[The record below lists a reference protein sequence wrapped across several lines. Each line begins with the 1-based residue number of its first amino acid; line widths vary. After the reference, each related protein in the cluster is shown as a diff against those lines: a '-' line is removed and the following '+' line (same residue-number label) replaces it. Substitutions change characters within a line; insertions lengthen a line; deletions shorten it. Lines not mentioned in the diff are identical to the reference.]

1 MYMASLFKQTA
12 ATQRQG
18 IVYPERVIL
27 ANLSHGSI
35 TVKKD
40 GNEKTFVMPA
50 EISVKRAWSSVPG
63 VCNFVDPE
71 TNAYFVRTIQSSK
84 GRLET
89 IPFENV
95 DNEFKVLLNTFKKY
109 DREDT
114 VEPLKSIVKNKDT
127 IVAKEIGVETEEEK
141 TDYLTEAKKYVDTY
155 DSFFQLS
162 TYLPG
167 ERVIDKLYTRTNTE
181 AANTPSERSWVT
193 LLVNVEPGSLD
204 LLTLM
209 RPQTRG
215 GEINIYLS
223 EIINF
228 LKDKGV
234 KEVILFD
241 NSCSVFFDEDGTEY
255 LDRSIRVRRNN
266 IVNRVSPGKF
276 GGKTKKRRRQKR
288 IKTKNK
294 KRTKKTRKR
303 V

>member
-1 MYMASLFKQTA
+1 MASLFKSSA
-12 ATQRQG
+12 ATERQG

-40 GNEKTFVMPA
+40 GNEKTFVMP
-50 EISVKRAWSSVPG
+50 EGISVKRAWASVPG
-63 VCNFVDPE
+63 VCNFIDPK

-84 GRLET
+84 GKLET
-89 IPFENV
+89 MPFENV
-95 DNEFKVLLNTFKKY
+95 DNEFEVFLDTFKKY
-109 DREDT
+109 DRER
-114 VEPLKSIVKNKDT
+114 T
-127 IVAKEIGVETEEEK
+127 IADFKPMLQKKATFTAEDLGVETEEER
-141 TDYLTEAKKYVDTY
+141 TDYLDEAEKYFHTY
-155 DSFFQLS
+155 DRFFKIS

-167 ERVIDKLYTRTNTE
+167 DTVIDKLYTRTNKE
-181 AANTPSERSWVT
+181 AVNTPSGREWIT

-215 GEINIYLS
+215 GTINIYLS

-241 NSCSVFFDEDGTEY
+241 NSCSVFLDEDGTEY
-255 LDRSIRVRRNN
+255 LDRSIRVRRQN
-266 IVNRVSPGKF
+266 ISKGSPGKF
-276 GGKTKKRRRQKR
+276 GGKTKKRRSQKR
-288 IKTKNK
+288 SKNK
-294 KRTKKTRKR
+294 NKRRRTSKR
-303 V
+303 F

>member
-1 MYMASLFKQTA
+1 MASLFKQTA
-12 ATQRQG
+12 ATERQG
-18 IVYPERVIL
+18 FVYPERVIL

-40 GNEKTFVMPA
+40 GNEKTFVMP
-50 EISVKRAWSSVPG
+50 EGISVKRAWTSVPG
-63 VCNFVDPE
+63 VCNFIDPE
-71 TNAYFVRTIQSSK
+71 TNAYFVRTIQSYK
-84 GRLET
+84 RRFET
-89 IPFENV
+89 MPFENI
-95 DNEFKVLLNTFKKY
+95 DHEFKVLLDVFKKY
-109 DREDT
+109 D
-114 VEPLKSIVKNKDT
+114 KKDT
-127 IVAKEIGVETEEEK
+127 LEGLQKMLKNRETLTAEALGFENEEEK
-141 TDYLTEAKKYVDTY
+141 TSYLEEAKKYTDTY
-155 DSFFQLS
+155 DNFFQIS

-181 AANTPSERSWVT
+181 AVNTPSGRKWVT

-215 GEINIYLS
+215 GTLDIYLS
-223 EIINF
+223 QIIDF

-241 NSCSVFFDEDGTEY
+241 NSCSVFLDEDGTEY

-266 IVNRVSPGKF
+266 IINRSSPGKF

-288 IKTKNK
+288 SKTKNK
-294 KRTKKTRKR
+294 KRKTIKR
-303 V
+303 Y

>member
-1 MYMASLFKQTA
+1 MASLFKQTA
-12 ATQRQG
+12 VTQRQG

-40 GNEKTFVMPA
+40 ENEKTFVMP
-50 EISVKRAWSSVPG
+50 EGISVKRAWASVPG
-63 VCNFVDPE
+63 VCNFIDPE

-84 GRLET
+84 GKLET
-89 IPFENV
+89 MPFANV
-95 DNEFKVLLNTFKKY
+95 DKDFQVLLDTFKKY
-109 DREDT
+109 DKEDT
-114 VEPLKSIVKNKDT
+114 VTEMKSIVKNKDT
-127 IVAKEIGVETEEEK
+127 IIAEGDEERI
-141 TDYLTEAKKYVDTY
+141 DYVNEAGKYINTY

-167 ERVIDKLYTRTNTE
+167 EKVIDKLYTRTNKE
-181 AANTPSERSWVT
+181 AANTPSGRKWVT

-215 GEINIYLS
+215 GTLDIYLS

-241 NSCSVFFDEDGTEY
+241 NSCSVFLDEDGKEY
-255 LDRSIRVRRNN
+255 LDRSIRVRRQN
-266 IVNRVSPGKF
+266 VLNRATPGKF
-276 GGKTKKRRRQKR
+276 GGKTKKRRRQK
-288 IKTKNK
+288 ICKKK
-294 KRTKKTRKR
+294 KRKTSKR
-303 V
+303 Y

>member
-1 MYMASLFKQTA
+1 MASLFKQTA
-12 ATQRQG
+12 VTQRQG
-18 IVYPERVIL
+18 FVYPERVIL

-40 GNEKTFVMPA
+40 GNEKTFVMP
-50 EISVKRAWSSVPG
+50 EGISVKRAWASVPG

-114 VEPLKSIVKNKDT
+114 LEPLKSVVKNKD
-127 IVAKEIGVETEEEK
+127 IILAKEIGVETEEEK
-141 TDYLTEAKKYVDTY
+141 NDYVDQAGKYINTY
-155 DSFFQLS
+155 DNFFKLS

-215 GEINIYLS
+215 GTLDIYLS

-241 NSCSVFFDEDGTEY
+241 NSCSVFLDEDGTEY

-266 IVNRVSPGKF
+266 IVNRASPGKF

-288 IKTKNK
+288 TKNKNK
-294 KRTKKTRKR
+294 KRKTSKR
-303 V
+303 F

>member
-1 MYMASLFKQTA
+1 MASLFKQTA
-12 ATQRQG
+12 VTQRQG

-27 ANLSHGSI
+27 TNLSHGSI

-40 GNEKTFVMPA
+40 ENEKTFVMP
-50 EISVKRAWSSVPG
+50 EGISVKRAWASVPG
-63 VCNFVDPE
+63 VCNFIDAE
-71 TNAYFVRTIQSSK
+71 TNAYFVRTIQSTK

-95 DNEFKVLLNTFKKY
+95 DNEFKVLLNIFKKY
-109 DREDT
+109 DKEDT
-114 VEPLKSIVKNKDT
+114 VEGLKSMLKNRET
-127 IVAKEIGVETEEEK
+127 LTAEALGFETEEEK
-141 TDYLTEAKKYVDTY
+141 TSYLKEAKKYSDTY
-155 DSFFQLS
+155 DNFFQIS

-181 AANTPSERSWVT
+181 AANTPSGRKWVT

-215 GEINIYLS
+215 GTLDIYLS

-241 NSCSVFFDEDGTEY
+241 NSCSVFLDEDGTEY

-266 IVNRVSPGKF
+266 ILNRASPGKF
-276 GGKTKKRRRQKR
+276 GGKTKKRRRQK
-288 IKTKNK
+288 IGKNK
-294 KRTKKTRKR
+294 KKKRKTSKR
-303 V
+303 Y

>member
-1 MYMASLFKQTA
+1 MASLFKQTA
-12 ATQRQG
+12 VTQRQG

-40 GNEKTFVMPA
+40 GNEKTFVMP
-50 EISVKRAWSSVPG
+50 EGISVKRAWASVPG
-63 VCNFVDPE
+63 VCNFIDPE

-114 VEPLKSIVKNKDT
+114 VEPLKSIIKNKDT
-127 IVAKEIGVETEEEK
+127 IAAEDVGVETEEEK
-141 TDYLTEAKKYVDTY
+141 NDYVDQAGKYINTY

-181 AANTPSERSWVT
+181 AANTPSGRQWVT
-193 LLVNVEPGSLD
+193 VLVNVEPGSLD

-215 GEINIYLS
+215 GTLDIYLS

-241 NSCSVFFDEDGTEY
+241 NSCSVFLDEDGTEY

-266 IVNRVSPGKF
+266 IVNRASPGKF

-288 IKTKNK
+288 TKNKNK
-294 KRTKKTRKR
+294 KRKTSKR
-303 V
+303 F

>member
-1 MYMASLFKQTA
+1 MASLFKQTA
-12 ATQRQG
+12 VTERQG

-27 ANLSHGSI
+27 ANFSHGSI

-40 GNEKTFVMPA
+40 GNEKTFVMP
-50 EISVKRAWSSVPG
+50 EGISLKRAWASVPG
-63 VCNFVDPE
+63 VCNFIAPE
-71 TNAYFVRTIQSSK
+71 TNAYFVRTIQSYK
-84 GRLET
+84 RKFET
-89 IPFENV
+89 MPFANV
-95 DNEFKVLLNTFKKY
+95 DKDFQVLLDTFKKY
-109 DREDT
+109 DKEDT
-114 VEPLKSIVKNKDT
+114 VTEMKSMVKNKDT
-127 IVAKEIGVETEEEK
+127 IIAEGDEERI
-141 TDYLTEAKKYVDTY
+141 DYVNEAGKYINTY

-181 AANTPSERSWVT
+181 AVNTPSGRKWVT

-215 GEINIYLS
+215 GTLDIYLS

-241 NSCSVFFDEDGTEY
+241 NSCSVFLNEDGTEY
-255 LDRSIRVRRNN
+255 PDRSIRVRRNN
-266 IVNRVSPGKF
+266 IINRASPGKF
-276 GGKTKKRRRQKR
+276 GGKTKKRRGQKR
-288 IKTKNK
+288 SKTKNK
-294 KRTKKTRKR
+294 KRKTIKR
-303 V
+303 Y

>member
-1 MYMASLFKQTA
+1 MASLFKQTA
-12 ATQRQG
+12 VTERQG

-27 ANLSHGSI
+27 ANFSHGSI

-40 GNEKTFVMPA
+40 GNEKTFVMP
-50 EISVKRAWSSVPG
+50 EGISVKRAWASVPG

-84 GRLET
+84 GRLAT

-109 DREDT
+109 DKEDT
-114 VEPLKSIVKNKDT
+114 VKPLKSILKNSET
-127 IVAKEIGVETEEEK
+127 TTAAALGFETEEEK
-141 TDYLTEAKKYVDTY
+141 TSYLEEAKKYSDTY
-155 DSFFQLS
+155 DNFFQLS

-181 AANTPSERSWVT
+181 AANTPSGRSWVT

-209 RPQTRG
+209 RPQTRA

-228 LKDKGV
+228 LKDKV
-234 KEVILFD
+234 VEEIIIFD
-241 NSCSVFFDEDGTEY
+241 NSCSVFLDEDGTEY

-266 IVNRVSPGKF
+266 IVNRASPGKF

-288 IKTKNK
+288 SKTKNK
-294 KRTKKTRKR
+294 KRKTIKR
-303 V
+303 Y